1 MPAVEVHPPSSET
14 SLQRVFLHVFD
25 SFRTQFN
32 KFGIARAYR
41 HRPSHDPESF
51 LSAEELSQ
59 ANETIEPSLGEG
71 KHVDYSPP
79 WPWSNISVWRLMRWK
94 ESSSAHKSNS
104 EITRLVQ
111 DVLQALD
118 FNIDDLRNFDAS
130 RETRRM
136 DAAQKMVPQH
146 DPFGIDGWR
155 RTTIEISVPTRE
167 KNKEGNGRIFSM
179 DGFRYRSITD
189 VVCAVFAEASSKWFH
204 LTPFK
209 KLWQSP
215 VTGREQCVYDEVYTS
230 DAWIQAQDEIMKQ
243 RRSNGCKLE
252 RVVAGLMFWS
262 DST

>member
-1 MPAVEVHPPSSET
+1 
-14 SLQRVFLHVFD
+14 
-25 SFRTQFN
+25 
-32 KFGIARAYR
+32 
-41 HRPSHDPESF
+41 
-51 LSAEELSQ
+51 
-59 ANETIEPSLGEG
+59 
-71 KHVDYSPP
+71 
-79 WPWSNISVWRLMRWK
+79 MRWK
-94 ESSSAHKSNS
+94 ESGSAHKSNS

-111 DVLQALD
+111 DVLQAPD

-167 KNKEGNGRIFSM
+167 KNKEGNGRIFSV
-179 DGFRYRSITD
+179 DGFHYRSITD
-189 VVCAVFAEASSKWFH
+189 VMCAVFAEASLKWFH

-215 VTGREQCVYDEVYTS
+215 VTGCEQRVYDEVYTS
-230 DAWIQAQDEIMKQ
+230 DAWIHAQDKIMKQ
-243 RRSNGCKLE
+243 RRSDGCKLE

-262 DST
+262 DSTRLTQFSHASAWPIYLFFGNLSKYARANPQSGCCHPIAFIPLVCGMRSPVSL